1 MALVVEE
8 DGLFGRLF
16 FFFVLLLWWWEPVAM
31 QLAQWWLAWRQVKVE
46 SDLLR

>member
-16 FFFVLLLWWWEPVAM
+16 FFLCVVVVVVGAGCHATGSVVVGMETG
-31 QLAQWWLAWRQVKVE
+31 
-46 SDLLR
+46 

>member
-8 DGLFGRLF
+8 DGWLVGW
-16 FFFVLLLWWWEPVAM
+16 FVVGKPVAM
-31 QLAQWWLAWRQVKVE
+31 QLAPWWLAWRQVKVK